1 MIQFIYT
8 IHDSKALAFL
18 PPFYLHNKN
27 MAQRSFGDAVNDIET
42 QFNKHPED
50 YSLWEIGEFDD
61 QTGEIIYYTPH
72 HALGS
77 GLDYINNNVIDINS
91 GERLFPGEA
100 KEEIK

>member
-8 IHDSKALAFL
+8 IHDNKAAAYL

-27 MAQRSFGDAVNDIET
+27 MAIRSFADCVQEEGH

-61 QTGEIIYYTPH
+61 LTGEIIYHTPH
-72 HALGS
+72 KALGT
-77 GLDYINNNVIDINS
+77 GVDY
-91 GERLFPGEA
+91 LFDA
-100 KEEIK
+100 EIIPITGKKS